1 MEKFKASF
9 WFRII
14 CQLCYHRR
22 LATLDRLVLY
32 TLSGLFMHALVNI
45 ALRAAND
52 AGEAL
57 AHSSERLDKVS
68 VLDSNPDNFVTS
80 LDENANRTI
89 LYHLDK
95 AFPTHSI
102 RSRVSG
108 FKQGTDKTTTW
119 LVDPLIGG
127 QNLSRGY
134 PAYGVS
140 IACEINGVISH
151 SVVVCPAL
159 REEISASRGKGAQ
172 LNSRRIR
179 VNPEPKLGSALFA
192 VNASADSIDTQL
204 AIEKNLV
211 NQGGSIRNC
220 GVTALDL
227 VATAIGRIDGG
238 WAQQQYSVG
247 LAAALLILQEAG
259 GMVANE
265 TGNPNIADARELIYA
280 SPSVF
285 KQLMKIRGAV
295 R

>member
-1 MEKFKASF
+1 
-9 WFRII
+9 
-14 CQLCYHRR
+14 
-22 LATLDRLVLY
+22 
-32 TLSGLFMHALVNI
+32 MHALVNI

-102 RSRVSG
+102 QSRVSG
-108 FKQGTDKTTTW
+108 LKQGTDKSTTW

-127 QNLSRGY
+127 QNLARGY

-140 IACEINGVISH
+140 IACEINGVLSH
-151 SVVVCPAL
+151 SVIVCPAL
-159 REEISASRGKGAQ
+159 REEITASRGKGAQ
-172 LNSRRIR
+172 INSRRIR
-179 VNPEPKLGSALFA
+179 VNAEPKLGSALFA
-192 VNASADSIDTQL
+192 VNASASSLELQL
-204 AIEKNLV
+204 GMERNLI

-220 GVTALDL
+220 GVAALDL
-227 VATAIGRIDGG
+227 VGTAIGRLDGG
-238 WAQQQYSVG
+238 WTDQKPSIG

-259 GMVANE
+259 GLVANE
-265 TGNPNIADARELIYA
+265 AGNPNTSSANELIYGG
-280 SPSVF
+280 PSVF
-285 KQLMKIRGAV
+285 KQLLKIRSSLAKL
-295 R
+295 

>member
-1 MEKFKASF
+1 
-9 WFRII
+9 
-14 CQLCYHRR
+14 
-22 LATLDRLVLY
+22 
-32 TLSGLFMHALVNI
+32 MHALVNI

-57 AHSSERLDKVS
+57 AHSSERLDRVS

-80 LDENANRTI
+80 LDENANKTI

-95 AFPTHSI
+95 AFPSHSI

-108 FKQGTDKTTTW
+108 LKQGTDKSTTW

-127 QNLSRGY
+127 QNLSRGH

-140 IACEINGVISH
+140 IACEINGVVSH
-151 SVVVCPAL
+151 GVVVCPAL
-159 REEISASRGKGAQ
+159 REEVSASRGKGAQ
-172 LNSRRIR
+172 INSRRIR
-179 VNPEPKLGSALFA
+179 VNPEPSLGTALFA
-192 VNASADSIDTQL
+192 TNASADAIETQL
-204 AIEKNLV
+204 SMERSLV
-211 NQGGSIRNC
+211 QQGGSLRTC

-238 WAQQQYSVG
+238 WADQQYNMG

-259 GMVANE
+259 GLIANE
-265 TGNPNIADARELIYA
+265 NGNPSLADAQELIYA

-285 KQLMKIRGAV
+285 KQLMKIRKALK
-295 R
+295 

>member
-1 MEKFKASF
+1 
-9 WFRII
+9 
-14 CQLCYHRR
+14 
-22 LATLDRLVLY
+22 
-32 TLSGLFMHALVNI
+32 MHALVNI

-108 FKQGTDKTTTW
+108 LKQGTDKSTTW

-140 IACEINGVISH
+140 IACEINGVVSH

-159 REEISASRGKGAQ
+159 REEITASRGKGAQ

-179 VNPEPKLGSALFA
+179 VNSEPSLGSALFA
-192 VNASADSIDTQL
+192 INASAGSLDTQL
-204 AIEKNLV
+204 GMERSLV

-227 VATAIGRIDGG
+227 VGTAIGRIDGG
-238 WAQQQYSVG
+238 WADQKYTDG

-259 GMVANE
+259 GLVANE
-265 TGNPNIADARELIYA
+265 SGNPSLSSASELIYA
-280 SPSVF
+280 SPNVF
-285 KQLMKIRGAV
+285 KQLLKIRGALN
-295 R
+295 